1 MRLFAAPSDGRY
13 GSPRG
18 TDMAIQS
25 ERRRPEADHS
35 PSLWEATAEVVAAGQ
50 QVMLDRVDLL
60 RNEIVHDVRQ
70 FATGG
75 ALVVAA
81 NVVAAIGWLLLI
93 AAFVALLTRWL
104 PLDAS
109 LAVVGGLHIAVGIVL
124 VILAV
129 RSFREAGRDD
139 ARVEPMSFPEDGRG

>member
-1 MRLFAAPSDGRY
+1 
-13 GSPRG
+13 
-18 TDMAIQS
+18 MAIQS

-60 RNEIVHDVRQ
+60 RNEIVHDVRT

-81 NVVAAIGWLLLI
+81 NVIAAIGWLLLI

-109 LAVVGGLHIAVGIVL
+109 LALVGGLHIVVGIVL
-124 VILAV
+124 VVLAV
-129 RSFREAGRDD
+129 QRFRVAARPDGRVD
-139 ARVEPMSFPEDGRG
+139 APSFPEDGRG